1 MSKNTPRHR
10 RGVIEGGAY
19 SGAPNP
25 VISVEKRSRMDQGWV
40 QRKRTGDGDQQ
51 AKSAAHGVAIQHE
64 QKCSCLGQEK
74 HSDTN
79 QDRRQQPVT
88 HVNRHS
94 MHIYKACCAE
104 FQSTK
109 TQTDSA

>member
-25 VISVEKRSRMDQGWV
+25 VISVEKRSRMGQGWV
-40 QRKRTGDGDQQ
+40 QRKRTGDDDQQ

-64 QKCSCLGQEK
+64 QNAPALARENILTS
-74 HSDTN
+74 
-79 QDRRQQPVT
+79 
-88 HVNRHS
+88 
-94 MHIYKACCAE
+94 I
-104 FQSTK
+104 K
-109 TQTDSA
+109 TAGSSL

>member
-25 VISVEKRSRMDQGWV
+25 VISVEKRSRMGQGWV
-40 QRKRTGDGDQQ
+40 QRKRTGDGDGDQQ

-64 QKCSCLGQEK
+64 QNAPALARN
-74 HSDTN
+74 DI
-79 QDRRQQPVT
+79 VT
-88 HVNRHS
+88 T
-94 MHIYKACCAE
+94 I
-104 FQSTK
+104 K
-109 TQTDSA
+109 TAGSSL

>member
-25 VISVEKRSRMDQGWV
+25 VISVEKRSRMGQGWV
-40 QRKRTGDGDQQ
+40 QRKRTGDDDQQ

-64 QKCSCLGQEK
+64 QNAPALARN
-74 HSDTN
+74 DI
-79 QDRRQQPVT
+79 VT
-88 HVNRHS
+88 T
-94 MHIYKACCAE
+94 I
-104 FQSTK
+104 K
-109 TQTDSA
+109 TAGSSL